1 MALGG
6 VECGPNAVL
15 AFAREGYHLSDI
27 NLHDLAESL
36 TYPGFLR
43 LASRNWRMG
52 MGELWRSISKG
63 AFVKAL
69 TRLIPDIRS
78 EHMHTAPAGVRAQ
91 ALAPDG
97 SLVDDFSIVE
107 NDRIVNV
114 LNAPSPAATASL
126 NIGRLIVDRL
136 AKHF

>member
-1 MALGG
+1 
-6 VECGPNAVL
+6 
-15 AFAREGYHLSDI
+15 
-27 NLHDLAESL
+27 
-36 TYPGFLR
+36 
-43 LASRNWRMG
+43 
-52 MGELWRSISKG
+52 
-63 AFVKAL
+63 VKAL
-69 TRLIPDIRS
+69 KRLVPEIRV
-78 EHMHTAPAGVRAQ
+78 EHLQSAPAGVRAQ

-107 NDRIVNV
+107 NERIVNV

>member
-1 MALGG
+1 VG
-6 VECGPNAVL
+6 
-15 AFAREGYHLSDI
+15 
-27 NLHDLAESL
+27 
-36 TYPGFLR
+36 
-43 LASRNWRMG
+43 
-52 MGELWRSISKG
+52 
-63 AFVKAL
+63 
-69 TRLIPDIRS
+69 
-78 EHMHTAPAGVRAQ
+78 AQ